1 MKQWFS
7 IVSICMVAV
16 FLFSSV
22 LQFHHHDIDGSVVVY
37 EADTD
42 ASDDNHNDICLHHN
56 CNHHSTE
63 HHSDDGCCTL
73 KLSTQQASRP
83 TNLQNVELCFS
94 LLFLGIMSNT
104 ISELFAE
111 KHPAHFFTKTI
122 GSLSSL
128 KYYSQGLRAPPSC
141 L

>member
-7 IVSICMVAV
+7 IISICMVAV

-22 LQFHHHDIDGSVVVY
+22 LQFHHHDINGSVVVY
-37 EADTD
+37 ETD
-42 ASDDNHNDICLHHN
+42 AYAPDASHNGICLNHH
-56 CNHHSTE
+56 CTHHSTE

-73 KLSTQQASRP
+73 KLSTQQALRSI
-83 TNLQNVELCFS
+83 NLQNVELCFS

-111 KHPAHFFTKTI
+111 KHPAHFISKTI